1 MNLSP
6 GYGPTAGRKRVRGVV
21 TSNDIARLAGV
32 SRATVSRVLNGSLH
46 TSDAARKRVTDAI
59 AQTGYVPD
67 AAARSL
73 VGQRS
78 HTIALSL
85 FSADAQHMLSYF
97 ARASNFFYHDLLGSI
112 EAEASES
119 GYDILLTPRKQDSAA
134 SFVRALRSRRIIGVI
149 MMGPDLADERIGAL
163 AEAGIPTVYVDARVQ
178 GPCMTYVETDKI
190 DGAQQ
195 ATSHLLDL
203 GHRRIAFIGG
213 PSDSINSG
221 QRELGYQQAFVQ
233 RGLPC
238 DMSLVC
244 HAGYETEDGYASA
257 MGLLSRRC
265 DFTAIVAVSDMVAI
279 GVLRALYD
287 RGLRVPDDMSVT
299 GFDDNIL
306 AGYTIPPLT
315 TVRQDTLILGK
326 GIVARLRSIIEGER
340 GPLPLI
346 VPTRLVV
353 RQSTSAP
360 SARLQTD

>member
-1 MNLSP
+1 M
-6 GYGPTAGRKRVRGVV
+6 V
-21 TSNDIARLAGV
+21 TSNDVARLAGV
-32 SRATVSRVLNGSLH
+32 SRATVSRVLNGSEH
-46 TSDAARKRVTDAI
+46 TSAEARKRVGEAI

-67 AAARSL
+67 ATARSL

-85 FSADAQHMLSYF
+85 FSTDAQHMLSYF
-97 ARASNFFYHDLLGSI
+97 ARASNFFYHDLLGSV

-119 GYDILLTPRKQDSAA
+119 GYDILLMPRKHDSAA
-134 SFVRALRSRRIIGVI
+134 SFVRAVRARRILGVI
-149 MMGPDLADERIGAL
+149 MMGPDLSDERIAAL
-163 AEAGIPTVYVDARVQ
+163 GESGIPTVCVDARVQ
-178 GPCMTYVETDKI
+178 GPRMTYVETDKI
-190 DGAQQ
+190 SGAQQ

-203 GHRRIAFIGG
+203 GHRRISFMGG
-213 PSDSINSG
+213 PSDSVNSG

-233 RGLPC
+233 RGLPF
-238 DMSLVC
+238 DASLVR
-244 HAGYETEDGYASA
+244 HAGYETEDGYVSA
-257 MGLLSRRC
+257 TKLLSERT

-326 GIVARLRSIIEGER
+326 GIVSRLRTVIEGVV

-353 RQSTSAP
+353 RQSTGPPRA
-360 SARLQTD
+360 LE